1 MGIEWKEPPGEVFD
15 RGTAA
20 YGTALHQYVV
30 AVAHRWT
37 PEIENWMK
45 ENAPWTDRTG
55 NARQGLYSDVT
66 QIVNQAVI
74 IILGHGVEYG
84 VFLEL
89 SNASRYAVVMPALDR
104 FLPKIW
110 ADVRRGLAA

>member
-1 MGIEWKEPPGEVFD
+1 MGVTWREPPGEVFEQGAVD
-15 RGTAA
+15 YA
-20 YGTALHQYVV
+20 TALHHYVL
-30 AVAHRWT
+30 AVANRWT

-66 QIVNQAVI
+66 EIAQSAVV

-89 SNASRYAVVMPALDR
+89 ANAGRYAVVMPALDH

-110 ADVRRGLAA
+110 ADVRRGLNR